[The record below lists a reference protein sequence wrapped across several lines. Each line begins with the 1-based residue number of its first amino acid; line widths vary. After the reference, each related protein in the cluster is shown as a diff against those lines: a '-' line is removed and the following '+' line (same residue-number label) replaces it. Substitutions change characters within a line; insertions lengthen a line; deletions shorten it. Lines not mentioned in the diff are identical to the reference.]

1 MSRFLILSIDK
12 AGRAHRRGSC
22 GGRAR
27 QYPCVRR
34 IRQVITTG
42 CPILLLLSILWAGVK
57 YIRIVLDAD
66 LKTQASV
73 VFPPRATRGAP
84 ADGPRMNFV
93 ISMGLPSC
101 CLDS

>member
-1 MSRFLILSIDK
+1 MNRFLILSIDK
-12 AGRAHRRGSC
+12 AGRAYRRGSC

-57 YIRIVLDAD
+57 YIRIVLDPD
-66 LKTQASV
+66 LSQDTIDAILEV
-73 VFPPRATRGAP
+73 NP
-84 ADGPRMNFV
+84 
-93 ISMGLPSC
+93 
-101 CLDS
+101 